1 MSLSNRRQARIHG
14 LGLIKYTGLA
24 AALYDVLTALKVDH
38 KRFPKLDVSY
48 SPSNPLTVPVVVE
61 LPENGL
67 RLRFDGS
74 EQRLRLIEI
83 LDIDKDQFTVKNEP
97 VIHAHDQTAGPSQ
110 LMYRRVYQLFGAS
123 YPGEYIPP
131 SKGSRLGTY
140 VVSYPGIALSFSLD
154 SSAWSPQVD
163 HAKMLAE
170 AGASVS
176 SVAIFEGKS
185 WAEARKDIFTRTPSL
200 PQSLLPITRHKEGSP
215 DEVEA
220 VTIQANNKLQFL
232 RRSGLPVTVLLGE
245 TTAQDLIND
254 FGPPDSTYKRPGD
267 MSDATLR
274 PARVSRRRSSS
285 VVPRSFG
292 STPSS
297 ISSTNTD
304 TYDADFEEDDGIDG
318 PDVVRH
324 EEQYYCYFH
333 HGFDALLGPA
343 DAPKGLA
350 STSSQPVVNRII
362 FHGNVP
368 GSFEFN
374 RHRRS
379 RWSLEHV
386 KGASS
391 ITSESKFPEVHDQL
405 VGNFSNQWPEKDMKE
420 GMVIVRDWAGDSPS
434 GSAILIGEG
443 AESEEEE
450 AWGKDGEQWLKNTQL
465 YKFPGLMFEVM
476 HNGAISALT
485 VYWYSA

>member
-1 MSLSNRRQARIHG
+1 MAS
-14 LGLIKYTGLA
+14 LGLFPGHGVGFLRLG
-24 AALYDVLTALKVDH
+24 AALYDVLTALKVDQ
-38 KRFPKLDVSY
+38 KRFTKLKISY
-48 SPSNPLTVPVVVE
+48 SPSSPLTVPVVVE

-67 RLRFDGS
+67 RLRFDG
-74 EQRLRLIEI
+74 EQQRLRLIEI
-83 LDIDKDQFTVKNEP
+83 LDIDKDQYTVKNDP
-97 VIHAHDQTAGPSQ
+97 VIHASDQSAGPSQ

-123 YPGEYIPP
+123 YPGEYMPP
-131 SKGSRLGTY
+131 SNGSRKGTY
-140 VVSYPGIALSFSLD
+140 VVSYPGIALSFLLD
-154 SSAWSPQVD
+154 PAAWSPQVD

-170 AGASVS
+170 AGACVS
-176 SVAIFEGKS
+176 SIAIFEGKS
-185 WAEARKDIFTRTPSL
+185 WAEARKDLFTRKPSL

-215 DEVEA
+215 DEVESIA
-220 VTIQANNKLQFL
+220 VQAENMLHFS
-232 RRSGLPVTVLLGE
+232 RRVSNPVTVKLGE

-254 FGPPDSTYKRPGD
+254 FGPPDSIYKRPGD
-267 MSDATLR
+267 GSDSTVR
-274 PARVSRRRSSS
+274 PARASRRRSSS

-324 EEQYYCYFH
+324 EEQYYCYFQ
-333 HGFDALLGPA
+333 HGFDALVGPA
-343 DAPKGLA
+343 ADGPKGLA
-350 STSSQPVVNRII
+350 PTSLQPVVTRMIL
-362 FHGNVP
+362 HGNVP

-379 RWSLEHV
+379 RWTLEHV
-386 KGASS
+386 KGRGGV
-391 ITSESKFPEVHDQL
+391 TSESKFGEVHDQL
-405 VGNFSNQWPEKDMKE
+405 IGRFRAQWPEREMKE

-450 AWGKDGEQWLKNTQL
+450 AGVRDGEQWLKNTQL

-485 VYWYSA
+485 L